1 MSFTFNSVT
10 GLQPPFELLDE
21 QLVDVPAGHHFHVR
35 NRYLKLLFF
44 TQGEGRIRIDDGAP
58 IPLRPG
64 DTMIFA
70 DACDQYYLSHDSRRA
85 CRLQLFRLLLSR
97 TSLLPVNRSSRS
109 KSQDDDSL
117 LRTLFSGV
125 QHFPAAQ
132 NPDLQTAIAT
142 LRTEAEARRLG
153 YRLRISALCME
164 ICVLLARAR
173 SGEHE
178 SEPTPAEARR
188 FVIERVK
195 SFIITNAGR
204 PLTLDEI
211 AWQAGW
217 SGAHLA
223 RVFRQSTGESVF
235 GYLNRVRVNQAKNL
249 LVSTALPVGEVAR
262 SAGFSSPA
270 VFARSFQKALGTT
283 AKGYRHSQRPGWVPE
298 ERVHHGANYLPG
310 KVEELPGAR
319 NPRVVL
325 PPPRD

>member
-35 NRYLKLLFF
+35 NRYLKVLFF
-44 TQGEGRIRIDDGAP
+44 TQGEGLIRINDGEP

-64 DTMIFA
+64 DTMLFA
-70 DACDQYYLSHDSRRA
+70 EACDQYYLSTDRRKA

-97 TSLLPVNRSSRS
+97 TSLVEGTRRPRG
-109 KSQDDDSL
+109 KPPEDSL
-117 LRTLFSGV
+117 LLRNLFAGV

-132 NPDLQTAIAT
+132 NPDLQSAVASI
-142 LRTEAEARRLG
+142 RTEAEAKRLG

-164 ICVLLARAR
+164 ICVLLAR
-173 SGEHE
+173 SLSTEDKD
-178 SEPTPAEARR
+178 EPSPAEARR
-188 FVIERVK
+188 FVIEKVK
-195 SFIITNAGR
+195 SFIITNASR

-223 RVFRQSTGESVF
+223 RVFRQATGESVF

-249 LVSTALPVGEVAR
+249 LVSTALAIGEVAR
-262 SAGFSSPA
+262 STGFSSPA
-270 VFARSFQKALGTT
+270 VFARSFQKAAGTT
-283 AKGYRHSQRPGWVPE
+283 AKAYRHSQRPGWVPE
-298 ERVHHGANYLPG
+298 ERVQHGENYFPG
-310 KVEELPGAR
+310 KVEELPQRKLSHNA
-319 NPRVVL
+319 
-325 PPPRD
+325 